1 MSQTIR
7 SFIAFD
13 LENPSILE
21 QISKTQDQ
29 LTQTRANLKLVKPHN
44 VHITLR
50 FLGNITQDMINQI
63 YEKMK
68 KVSFKP
74 FDIEIEGI
82 GVFPKPTR
90 IRVIWIGIRD
100 GADELM
106 NIFNQLEPQLQS
118 LRFKPDP
125 KGFTPHLTIA
135 RVRGSQH
142 KAELIK
148 RIQELR
154 NQEFG
159 VVKGECLRLKK
170 SVLTPKGP
178 IYSTLKEV
186 CP

>member
-21 QISKTQDQ
+21 QISKTQNQ
-29 LTQTRANLKLVKPHN
+29 LTQTGANLKLVKPRN
-44 VHITLR
+44 VHVTLR
-50 FLGNITQDMINQI
+50 FLGNVTQNMVNQI

-74 FDIEIEGI
+74 FDIEIQGV
-82 GVFPKPTR
+82 GVFPKPTH
-90 IRVIWIGIRD
+90 IRVIWIGVRK
-100 GADELM
+100 GADELV

-118 LRFKPDP
+118 LGFKPDR

-135 RVRGSQH
+135 RVKGSRH
-142 KAELIK
+142 KTELIK
-148 RIQELR
+148 RIRELSD
-154 NQEFG
+154 QKFG
-159 VVKGECLRLKK
+159 VVKGKCLRLKK

-178 IYSTLKEV
+178 IYSILKEV